1 MIRRPPRSTR
11 TDTLFPYA
19 TLCRSPVSEVE
30 TARLEARVPVNVY
43 EQMQRAARLRG
54 LTLTG
59 YLNATAGED
68 ARRTVA
74 EADVRRL
81 APPAPVR
88 FATALLRTPPPHDRL
103 SRATT
108 PPAHTNPHSVPPC
121 LTPGSSD

>member
-59 YLNATAGED
+59 YLIATAGED
-68 ARRTVA
+68 ARRQVE
-74 EADVRRL
+74 EADVLRL
-81 APPAPVR
+81 AAEEQVR
-88 FATALLRTPPPHDRL
+88 FAQELIDQPPPKIG
-103 SRATT
+103 RA
-108 PPAHTNPHSVPPC
+108 SCRERVW
-121 LTPGSSD
+121 